1 MSYDSALIKE
11 SYLGFIICFYT
22 RLAINIVHSR
32 GHILGGAYSRG
43 RLSNRALPKF
53 FKLQYFYVISKYNL
67 TRSLSAHIKS
77 KEIQFIFLIL
87 P

>member
-22 RLAINIVHSR
+22 RLAINIVV
-32 GHILGGAYSRG
+32 HILGGAYSRG
-43 RLSNRALPKF
+43 RLCNRALPKF

-77 KEIQFIFLIL
+77 EEIQFIVLIL